1 METILTPQNF
11 EAEVLA
17 SELPVLVDFFA
28 PWCAPCRML
37 APIIEE
43 IAQEYEGKIKVAKA
57 NVDEAGELAARFG
70 IVSIPT
76 LVLVKDGSVVKSS
89 VGYLPK
95 EEVQSMLEGI

>member
-11 EAEVLA
+11 EAEVSA

-57 NVDEAGELAARFG
+57 NVDEVGELAARFG

-76 LVLVKDGSVVKSS
+76 LVLVKDGSVVKTS

>member
-43 IAQEYEGKIKVAKA
+43 IAQEYEGKVKVAKA

-76 LVLVKDGSVVKSS
+76 LVLVKDGSVVKTS

>member
-1 METILTPQNF
+1 MEMILTPQNF

-43 IAQEYEGKIKVAKA
+43 IAQEYEGKVKVAKA

-76 LVLVKDGSVVKSS
+76 LVLVKDGSVVKTS